1 VTNEK
6 PSPAEYRRWMYR
18 SSGAEM
24 ERVWRESL
32 AKDCPDVWL
41 AVIDMRDEG
50 GRKLAAVAQW
60 ITQWDGVSPPPERA
74 DE

>member
-1 VTNEK
+1 MTAQQGVTFPGVGGPEG
-6 PSPAEYRRWMYR
+6 SA
-18 SSGAEM
+18 A
-24 ERVWRESL
+24 
-32 AKDCPDVWL
+32 WL